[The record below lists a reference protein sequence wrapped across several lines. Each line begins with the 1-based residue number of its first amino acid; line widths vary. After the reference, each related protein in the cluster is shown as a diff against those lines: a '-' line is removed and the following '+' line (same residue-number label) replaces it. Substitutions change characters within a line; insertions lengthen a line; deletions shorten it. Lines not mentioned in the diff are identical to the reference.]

1 MVKKDTTIKESDMHL
16 TEEAETKTE
25 ENITLVPILNKLLYL
40 SISSILISIIIPI
53 IFINLKRKYK
63 QSNNNDNDIW
73 EIVTFVAIGVCFIG
87 GYIFLYYNI
96 IPKTFTVL
104 LIVIFLLFLLSQM
117 TMFMVQIHKSIENN
131 DLDKSYQGLW
141 IVWFINL
148 LLYIAYGYYSILYL
162 STINK

>member
-1 MVKKDTTIKESDMHL
+1 
-16 TEEAETKTE
+16 
-25 ENITLVPILNKLLYL
+25 
-40 SISSILISIIIPI
+40 
-53 IFINLKRKYK
+53 
-63 QSNNNDNDIW
+63 
-73 EIVTFVAIGVCFIG
+73 
-87 GYIFLYYNI
+87 
-96 IPKTFTVL
+96 
-104 LIVIFLLFLLSQM
+104 M